1 MAVPGSGRAALPFEV
16 TDHTA
21 LRRWASSALS
31 GALCRVLVALLMAGV
46 VRAQNLHPDI
56 ASDIVQTLA
65 EGIPR
70 ELTRCKLQ
78 NAVWGGYDV
87 RIHVTMAIDG
97 LPYLFELRGGRFSRI
112 VDPQSMPGP
121 TRFERNGRVRADTAA
136 EAFSRGLPFFISGA
150 EVRGS
155 NTLEVTL
162 LSNPVVTVDAA
173 TLFVVV
179 DQPGVEDLTSV
190 TIPVGSSPA
199 AQRLV
204 ATNDALAGPV
214 LIRLAIL
221 RDVGQTALM
230 LGCVLSNEV
239 DVRPAL

>member
-1 MAVPGSGRAALPFEV
+1 MRDSADVWRWWAGWLAVAAMVVVP
-16 TDHTA
+16 
-21 LRRWASSALS
+21 
-31 GALCRVLVALLMAGV
+31 
-46 VRAQNLHPDI
+46 VRAQDLHPDI
-56 ASDIVQTLA
+56 ASDIVRTVA

-87 RIHVTMAIDG
+87 RIHVTMGIDG
-97 LPYLFELRGGRFSRI
+97 LPYLFELRGGQFSRV
-112 VDPQSMPGP
+112 VDPQPMPGP
-121 TRFERNGRVRADTAA
+121 TRFERTGRVRADTAA
-136 EAFSRGLPFFISGA
+136 EAFFRGLPFFISGA
-150 EVRGS
+150 EIRAP

-162 LSNPVVTVDAA
+162 LSNPAVPVESA

-190 TIPVGSSPA
+190 TIPLGSRPS
-199 AQRLV
+199 AQRLIM
-204 ATNDALAGPV
+204 TNDALAGPMLV
-214 LIRLAIL
+214 RLAIL
-221 RDVGQTALM
+221 REVGQTALM

>member
-1 MAVPGSGRAALPFEV
+1 MIDPTVVRRWSSRALP
-16 TDHTA
+16 
-21 LRRWASSALS
+21 
-31 GALCRVLVALLMAGV
+31 GVLAVALMAGV
-46 VRAQNLHPDI
+46 AVRAQDLQPEI

-87 RIHVTMAIDG
+87 RIHVTMGIDG

-112 VDPQSMPGP
+112 VDPQPMPGP
-121 TRFERNGRVRADTAA
+121 TRFERTGRVRADTAA
-136 EAFSRGLPFFISGA
+136 EAFSRGLPFFLGGA
-150 EVRGS
+150 EVLAA

-179 DQPGVEDLTSV
+179 DQPGVEDLVSV
-190 TIPVGSSPA
+190 TIPVESRPD

-204 ATNDALAGPV
+204 VTNDALAGPV
-214 LIRLAIL
+214 LVRLAIL
-221 RDVGQTALM
+221 REVGQTALM

>member
-1 MAVPGSGRAALPFEV
+1 MATITVVP
-16 TDHTA
+16 
-21 LRRWASSALS
+21 
-31 GALCRVLVALLMAGV
+31 
-46 VRAQNLHPDI
+46 VRAQDLHPE
-56 ASDIVQTLA
+56 IVSEIVRTLA

-70 ELTRCKLQ
+70 ELTRCKIQ

-87 RIHVTMAIDG
+87 RIRVTMGIDG
-97 LPYLFELRGGRFSRI
+97 LPYLFELRGGQFSRI
-112 VDPQSMPGP
+112 VDPQPVPGP
-121 TRFERNGRVRADTAA
+121 ARFERTGRVRAETAA

-150 EVRGS
+150 EIRAA

-162 LSNPVVTVDAA
+162 LSNPAVPVESA

-190 TIPVGSSPA
+190 TIPLGSRPA
-199 AQRLV
+199 AQRLIV
-204 ATNDALAGPV
+204 TNDALDGSV
-214 LIRLAIL
+214 LVRLAIL
-221 RDVGQTALM
+221 REVGPTALM